1 MNNSLTQTYLLL
13 TERFKFNNKSK
24 LIQYFNHLKCQEI
37 KRTMTNMKRIL
48 KNGDMKFLN

>member
-24 LIQYFNHLKCQEI
+24 LIQYFNHLKCQE
-37 KRTMTNMKRIL
+37 K
-48 KNGDMKFLN
+48 KNNDKYEKDFKKW